1 MLKQFAGQFG
11 IIFGGSL
18 LGPVTIDQYPFL
30 IQNRTLYIG
39 GLASIVFWFVGQLC
53 DSSLEDSPRGTPA
66 IAK

>member
-1 MLKQFAGQFG
+1 MLKQFAGQFA

-39 GLASIVFWFVGQLC
+39 GLASIVFWLVASFVIPHWRTV
-53 DSSLEDSPRGTPA
+53 PRGTPA